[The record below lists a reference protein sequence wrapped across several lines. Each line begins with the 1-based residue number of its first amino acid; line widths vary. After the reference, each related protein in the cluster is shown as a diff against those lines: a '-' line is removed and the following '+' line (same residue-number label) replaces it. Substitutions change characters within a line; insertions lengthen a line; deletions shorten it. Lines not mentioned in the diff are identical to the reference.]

1 VLTKLGMPLAFQGGA
16 DFSGVTGSPDFA
28 ISAVV
33 HKAFVEVEE
42 KGTEAAAATAVVG
55 MRSSAM
61 IPSKEIVFRADH
73 PFVYLI
79 RDVKTG
85 AILFMGRLSRP

>member
-1 VLTKLGMPLAFQGGA
+1 MTKLGMRLAFQKGA
-16 DFSGVTGSPDFA
+16 DFSGITGSPDFA

-55 MRSSAM
+55 TRLSAM
-61 IPSKEIVFRADH
+61 RPGNEIVFRADH
-73 PFVYLI
+73 PFIYLI
-79 RDVKTG
+79 RDTKTG
-85 AILFMGRLSRP
+85 AMLFVGRLSRP